1 MNRTALALIL
11 LGSAVLWLGDGA
23 PASARQAAPEAST
36 RLDLGQ
42 LNLQVVR
49 VERVNR
55 IASQLGV
62 DASPKPGF
70 TLAVAHLRGQASAP
84 CRVLL
89 ASDGFLAL
97 HAPDEPPKEGD
108 VPVSS
113 VRSIAVTYPNSAIWL
128 APREGGA
135 VSIAPTIKPGAV
147 EMQVAFPVPDSVT
160 HIQVHYWVTV
170 EGETKIS
177 AKP

>member
-1 MNRTALALIL
+1 MKRAALALAL
-11 LGSAVLWLGDGA
+11 LGFFLLWLGA
-23 PASARQAAPEAST
+23 ARVSALQAAPEAST

-49 VERVNR
+49 LERVDR

-62 DASPKPGF
+62 DVSPKPGF
-70 TLAVAHLRGQASAP
+70 ILVVAHLRGQVSAP

-97 HAPDEPPKEGD
+97 HEPEQPPKEGD
-108 VPVSS
+108 VPVST
-113 VRSIAVTYPNSAIWL
+113 VQSIAVTYPNSTIWL
-128 APREGGA
+128 APREGSA

-160 HIQVHYWVTV
+160 HIQVHSRMTL
-170 EGETKIS
+170 EGETRIS